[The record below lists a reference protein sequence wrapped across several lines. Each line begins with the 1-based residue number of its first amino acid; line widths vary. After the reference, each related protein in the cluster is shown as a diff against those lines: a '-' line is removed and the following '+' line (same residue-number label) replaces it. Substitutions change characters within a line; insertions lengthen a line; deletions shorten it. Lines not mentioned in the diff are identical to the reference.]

1 MQLVV
6 KQGGSLVKEIHF
18 SRGPVYIGRQ
28 PENNICLPDLSVSR
42 QHAVFYG
49 ADETDWFVE
58 DLDSANKTYLNKSAI
73 HKAKVKDGDMLRI
86 AGFTIDIRIR
96 DADDVVSQIN
106 MSDTLKMAAHG
117 PETIIRRFDLSDS
130 PDIKMPTGRANDY
143 REATAAIYTSDSAE
157 KLLEVLT
164 ELVDKQFDT
173 FHTWI
178 GLRTKTDGEFVCQ
191 GGHKKTGQKV
201 EINDLIF
208 KSMVEEAIAE
218 QKYVLIPLLTKD
230 KRYERIRSALVAPL
244 LGKGGCCGV
253 IYADNATDQ
262 RHYSLVDM
270 DYLILLAV
278 QAGMVLENL

>member
-6 KQGGSLVKEIHF
+6 KQGGSLVKEIYF

-28 PENNICLPDLSVSR
+28 PENNICLADLSVSR

-49 ADETDWFVE
+49 ADKTDWFVE

-86 AGFTIDIRIR
+86 AGFTIDIHIR

-106 MSDTLKMAAHG
+106 MSDTLKMAVHG
-117 PETIIRRFDLSDS
+117 PETIIRRFDMTDS

-143 REATAAIYTSDSAE
+143 REATATIYTSDSAE

-164 ELVDKQFDT
+164 ELVDKQFDI

-178 GLRTKTDGEFVCQ
+178 GLRTQTDGQFVCQ
-191 GGHKKTGQKV
+191 
-201 EINDLIF
+201 
-208 KSMVEEAIAE
+208 A
-218 QKYVLIPLLTKD
+218 
-230 KRYERIRSALVAPL
+230 
-244 LGKGGCCGV
+244 
-253 IYADNATDQ
+253 
-262 RHYSLVDM
+262 
-270 DYLILLAV
+270 
-278 QAGMVLENL
+278 